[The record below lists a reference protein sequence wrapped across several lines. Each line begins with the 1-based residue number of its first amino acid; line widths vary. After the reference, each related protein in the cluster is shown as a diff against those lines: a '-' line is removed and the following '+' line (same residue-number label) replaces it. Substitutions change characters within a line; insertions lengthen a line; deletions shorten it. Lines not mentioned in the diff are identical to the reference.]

1 MSTLRTAGLIAQ
13 SGLTAA
19 QSALTATAANV
30 SNADTDGYT
39 RKTTTQTAT
48 AVNSTGIGSSVNV
61 SGISRDVDTF
71 LTRQIVTAT
80 SASAKADTLSSYT
93 TQIEAIYGG
102 LDADGDGASLASLI
116 DDAAAALTT
125 AAASGSDSTDR
136 QAAVEELAAMTSA
149 LSTASAEVQDL
160 RSQADQE
167 IGDTVEQANT
177 AIQTIAD
184 LNDAISK
191 AKASG
196 TATAD
201 LEDQRDEAL
210 KSLAG
215 MIDVSYSLDSDGRMQ
230 VYTGSGAA
238 LVTSRAHLLE
248 FSTSSNISADT
259 LYSEGALSGISVNG
273 RDISDSISSGS
284 LRALLDVRD
293 STLVDEQSRLDNL
306 ATSLIDTLNAIA
318 NSGTSYP
325 PADEL
330 TSSGTVSATD
340 ALSGTGSFTLVATSG
355 DTVAASLTIDLS
367 SVSSVQDLIDAI
379 NASGSFTA
387 GITTDG
393 KLTLASVDSSQGI
406 AIDQGDSKV
415 GSDNEGLS
423 AYLGLNDL
431 LTGTGADDIAVNQTI
446 SDNPALLQATTLA
459 STTVGERAVSSG
471 DTTVLSSLADAFTSK
486 QSLSSAGGL
495 SSRNTTFSSYAGDIV
510 SAAARASATAS
521 TKASTAETTL
531 SDLVAAFSSQSG
543 VNLDEETAAT
553 QSLETA
559 YQAAARVMSALQ
571 SMYDEL
577 LQMVS

>member
-19 QSALTATAANV
+19 QSSLTATAANV

-39 RKTTTQTAT
+39 RKTTTQNAT

-61 SGISRDVDTF
+61 TGISRDVDTF
-71 LTRQIVTAT
+71 LTRQIVSAT
-80 SASAKADTLSSYT
+80 SASAKADTLSSYM

-102 LDADGDGASLASLI
+102 LSADGESASIASLI

-136 QAAVEELAAMTSA
+136 QAAVEELEAMASS
-149 LSTASAEVQDL
+149 LSTASAEVQDT
-160 RSQADQE
+160 RTQADQE
-167 IGDTVEQANT
+167 IADTIEQANS

-184 LNDAISK
+184 LNDAIVK
-191 AKASG
+191 GKASG

-210 KSLAG
+210 KALSG

-238 LVTSRAHLLE
+238 LVTSYAHTLE
-248 FSTSSNISADT
+248 FSTTSNISADT
-259 LYSEGALSGISVNG
+259 LYSEGELSGISVNG

-306 ATSLIDTLNAIA
+306 ATTLIETLNTIS

-330 TSSGTVSATD
+330 TSSGTVSASDT
-340 ALSGTGSFTLVATSG
+340 LSGSGSFTLVATSD
-355 DTVAASLTIDLS
+355 DTVASSLTIDLS
-367 SVSSVQDLIDAI
+367 SVSSVQDLIDTI

-387 GITTDG
+387 EITTEG
-393 KLTLASVDSSQGI
+393 KLKLASTDSSQGI
-406 AIDQGDSKV
+406 AIDQGDSAV
-415 GSDNEGLS
+415 GSDGEGLS

-431 LTGTGADDIAVNQTI
+431 LTGTGASNIAVNQTI
-446 SDNPALLQATTLA
+446 VDNPELLQAATLA
-459 STTVGERAVSSG
+459 STVVGERAVSSG
-471 DTTVLSSLADAFTSK
+471 DTSVLSSLADAFTGK
-486 QSLSSAGGL
+486 QTFSSAGGL
-495 SSRNTTFSSYAGDIV
+495 SSRGTTFSSYAGDIV
-510 SAAARASATAS
+510 SAAARASTTAS
-521 TKASTAETTL
+521 TKASTAESTL
-531 SDLVAAFSSQSG
+531 SDLVTAFSSQSG

-559 YQAAARVMSALQ
+559 YQAAAQVMSALQ
-571 SMYDEL
+571 NMYDTL
-577 LQMVS
+577 IDMVN